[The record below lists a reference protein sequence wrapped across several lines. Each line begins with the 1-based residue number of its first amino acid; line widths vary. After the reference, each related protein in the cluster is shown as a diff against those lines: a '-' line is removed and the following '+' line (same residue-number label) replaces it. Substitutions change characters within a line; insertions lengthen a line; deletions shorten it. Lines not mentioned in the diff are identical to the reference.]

1 MNRSLFRFAAS
12 RWLHIGF
19 VAAAC
24 MCTATL
30 PAHAT
35 TDVEPGTR
43 AGTLQGA
50 LYRIDIP
57 EHWNG
62 DLVMVMH
69 GYQPVGGK
77 ITTPM
82 TAADATPT
90 FLKQGYAVAQ
100 SQYASQGFAV
110 SDAIAD
116 TERLREYFI
125 HTVAQPTR
133 TYIYG
138 FSLGGLEVAASIERY
153 PHTYAGALITC
164 GATISTPEFISRIT
178 VTPLLAFD
186 TLIPGILPDLAAP
199 DSPPVVPRDVFA
211 KALQAHPQQAAL
223 LEKRLQ
229 ETADTLPGEL
239 WLYYFALREMEKR
252 AGGLPL
258 DNRQTVYHGFGDD
271 DAFNR
276 KVHRYAG
283 SPAAIAYAQHN
294 VTLTGQID
302 IPLVMQWNAFDP
314 TIPERFH
321 DIYPEQ
327 VRAAGHGKLLT
338 ILPPVGQTHC
348 NFTDEQT
355 AEQFKTLV
363 DKAGG
368 AGR

>member
-1 MNRSLFRFAAS
+1 MNHSPFRFATS
-12 RWLHIGF
+12 RWLLLF
-19 VAAAC
+19 ALAAC
-24 MCTATL
+24 LGTATL

-35 TDVEPGTR
+35 TNVKPGTR
-43 AGTLQGA
+43 AGMLQGA

-69 GYQPVGGK
+69 GYQPVGGR

-82 TAADATPT
+82 TAADATPV

-100 SQYASQGFAV
+100 SQYASQGWAV
-110 SDAIAD
+110 GDAIAD

-125 HTVAQPTR
+125 HTVAQPAR
-133 TYIYG
+133 SYIYG

-153 PHTYAGALITC
+153 PHAYTGALITC
-164 GATISTPEFISRIT
+164 GGTISTPEFISRLAI
-178 VTPLLAFD
+178 TPLLAFD

-199 DSPPVVPRDVFA
+199 GSPPAVPRNVFA
-211 KALQAHPQQAAL
+211 KALQAHPEQAAL

-239 WLYYFALREMEKR
+239 GLYYMALREIEQR

-271 DAFNR
+271 AAFNCR
-276 KVHRYAG
+276 VYRYAG
-283 SPAAIAYAQHN
+283 SPAAIAYAQRN

-302 IPLVMQWNAFDP
+302 IPLVMQWNVFDP

-327 VRAAGHGKLLT
+327 VRAAGRGKLLT
-338 ILPPVGQTHC
+338 ILAPVGQTHC

-355 AEQFKTLV
+355 VEQFKTLV
-363 DKAGG
+363 DTAGG

>member
-1 MNRSLFRFAAS
+1 MKRATPRRSDFRLANTWFALAVC
-12 RWLHIGF
+12 LG
-19 VAAAC
+19 VAA
-24 MCTATL
+24 L
-30 PAHAT
+30 SAHAAT
-35 TDVEPGTR
+35 NAKPGTR

-82 TAADATPT
+82 TAADATPV

-100 SQYASQGFAV
+100 SQYASQGWAV
-110 SDAIAD
+110 GDAIAD

-125 HTVAQPTR
+125 HTVAHPGH

-153 PHTYAGALITC
+153 PHAYTGALITC
-164 GATISTPEFISRIT
+164 GGTLSTPEFTSRL
-178 VTPLLAFD
+178 VLTPLLAFD
-186 TLIPGILPDLAAP
+186 ALIPGVLPDLAAP
-199 DSPPVVPRDVFA
+199 DSPPMVPRDVFV
-211 KALQAHPQQAAL
+211 KALQAHPEQAAL

-229 ETADTLPGEL
+229 ETSDTLPGEL
-239 WLYYFALREMEKR
+239 WLYYVGMREMERR
-252 AGGLPL
+252 AGGMPV
-258 DNRQTVYHGFGDD
+258 DNRLTVYHGFGDD
-271 DAFNR
+271 AAFNR
-276 KVHRYAG
+276 KVRRYAG
-283 SPAAIAYAQHN
+283 APAAMAYAQRN

-302 IPLVMQWNAFDP
+302 TPLVMQWNAFDP

-321 DIYPEQ
+321 AIYPEQ

-338 ILPPVGQTHC
+338 VLAPVGQTHC
-348 NFTDEQT
+348 NFTDAQT
-355 AEQFKTLV
+355 LEQFKTLV
-363 DKAGG
+363 TKAGG
-368 AGR
+368 AGG

>member
-1 MNRSLFRFAAS
+1 MLIAFTGIVS
-12 RWLHIGF
+12 
-19 VAAAC
+19 
-24 MCTATL
+24 L
-30 PAHAT
+30 PASAA
-35 TDVEPGTR
+35 DIKPGART
-43 AGTLQGA
+43 GVLQGA

-57 EHWNG
+57 ENWNG
-62 DLVMVMH
+62 GLVMVMH
-69 GYQPVGGK
+69 GYQPVGGR

-82 TAADATPT
+82 TAADATPV

-100 SQYASQGFAV
+100 SQYASQGWAV
-110 SDAIAD
+110 ADAIAD
-116 TERLREYFI
+116 TERLREYFV
-125 HTVAQPTR
+125 HTIAQPTR

-153 PHTYAGALITC
+153 PHAYNGALITC
-164 GATISTPEFISRIT
+164 GATLSTTEFVSRVV

-186 TLIPGILPDLAAP
+186 TLIPGVLPDLAAP
-199 DSPPVVPRDVFA
+199 GSPPVVPRDVFA
-211 KALQAHPQQAAL
+211 KALQAHPVQAAL

-239 WLYYFALREMEKR
+239 WLYYFALREMEQR

-271 DAFNR
+271 NAFNR

-283 SPAAIAYAQHN
+283 SPAAIAYAQRN

-302 IPLVMQWNAFDP
+302 IPLVMQWNVFDP
-314 TIPERFH
+314 TIPGRFH

-338 ILPPVGQTHC
+338 ILAPVGQTHC
-348 NFTDEQT
+348 NFTDAQT
-355 AEQFKTLV
+355 DEAFEALLRKTGV
-363 DKAGG
+363 GG
-368 AGR
+368 